1 MGRSG
6 SWFAVL
12 LLLCLAPAAQAGAQS
27 AQFRY
32 QLGDFK
38 VTALL
43 DGTIDL
49 GPGAYK
55 GLPQDEIKALIG
67 HSTVL
72 KETGVETAVNAYL
85 VDTGAHHILVDAGN
99 ASCYGWKLGGLEES
113 LRAAGYKP
121 DQIDTILITHLHGDH
136 VCGLVKDGKPLF
148 AKATV
153 YAAEEEAAY
162 WLDPQREGGT
172 AAQARQSLAVYGK
185 AFRTFRAGEQLLPGL
200 TIVPAH
206 GHTPGHTAY
215 LFQSQGQALL
225 AFGDIVHCGP
235 VQFAHPE
242 VSVVS
247 DVDPA
252 AAIASRQALFAKY
265 ADSDVLIAGSHL
277 NFPGIGHLRKDGT
290 GYVWLP
296 LSAGK

>member
-6 SWFAVL
+6 LWFAVL
-12 LLLCLAPAAQAGAQS
+12 LLLGLTPAAEAGAQS

-32 QLGDFK
+32 QLGDYK

-49 GPGAYK
+49 GIGAYK
-55 GLPQDEIKALIG
+55 GLPQEAIKALAEKSG
-67 HSTVL
+67 SL
-72 KETGVETAVNAYL
+72 KGTDVETAVNAYL
-85 VDTGAHHILVDAGN
+85 IDTGTHRILVDAGN
-99 ASCYGWKLGGLEES
+99 ASCYGWKLGGLEQS
-113 LRAAGYKP
+113 LRNAGYAP
-121 DQIDTILITHLHGDH
+121 DQIDTILITHFHGDH

-148 AKATV
+148 AKATL
-153 YAAEEEAAY
+153 YAANEEAAY

-185 AFRTFRAGEQLLPGL
+185 AFRTFHAGEQILPEV
-200 TIVPAH
+200 TIIPAH

-215 LFQSQGQALL
+215 LFQSKGHALL
-225 AFGDIVHCGP
+225 VFGDIVHCGP

-242 VSVVS
+242 VTVGS
-247 DVDPA
+247 DINA
-252 AAIASRQALFAKY
+252 AEALASRQALFAKY
-265 ADSDVLIAGSHL
+265 ADSSVLIAGSHL
-277 NFPGIGHLRKDGT
+277 AFPGLGHIRKDGA
-290 GYVWLP
+290 GYVWVP